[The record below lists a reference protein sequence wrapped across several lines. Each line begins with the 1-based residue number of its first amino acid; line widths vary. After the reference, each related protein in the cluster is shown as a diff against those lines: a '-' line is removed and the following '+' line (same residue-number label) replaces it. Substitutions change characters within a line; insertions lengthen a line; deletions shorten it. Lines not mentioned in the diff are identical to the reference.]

1 MSNIK
6 EAIRRLAQ
14 DGRQTVSLVCKV
26 DAVDKTARTVDCTPL
41 DESAPLLGVNLQAN
55 QGSEFGIVTFPKVGS
70 YVVVG
75 FVADDSAGVV
85 LLTDEI
91 ESVEV
96 VISENTARILADK
109 EGVRVLMGD
118 DVNAKITDEGVAVSK
133 GSAAVTVGSDCV
145 TVKKGNNVKA
155 EFTNNGIIFNG
166 GSFGGMVKVEALT
179 AKLNELIAAFNSHT
193 HTLPSNAV
201 AVAGSATSQNNPAP
215 ITVPAITSKHTSV
228 SCGDYENDKVKH

>member
-14 DGRQTVSLVCKV
+14 DGRQTVSLVCTV
-26 DAVDKTARTVDCTPL
+26 DAVDKTARTVNCTPL
-41 DESAPLLGVNLQAN
+41 NESAPLLGVNLQAN
-55 QGSEFGIVTFPKVGS
+55 QGSKFGIVTFPKVGS

-75 FVADDSAGVV
+75 FVADGSAGVV

-118 DVNAKITDEGVAVSK
+118 DANAKITDKGVVVSK
-133 GSAAVTVGSDCV
+133 GSATVTVKNDCV
-145 TVKKGNNVKA
+145 TVEKGDNAKA
-155 EFTNNGIIFNG
+155 EFTDNGVIFNG
-166 GSFGGMVKVEALT
+166 GNFGGMVKVEALT
-179 AKLNELIAAFNSHT
+179 AKLNELITAFNGHT
-193 HTLPSNAV
+193 HTLPLGTV
-201 AVAGSATSQNNPAP
+201 TVAGSATSQANPAP
-215 ITVPAITSKHTSV
+215 ITVPAIMPKHASV
-228 SCGDYENDKVKH
+228 SRADYENDKVKH